1 MKIKFLFIP
10 YSATLIVLLPLQ
22 SAPDEIFPTIC
33 TIQRDLIRRSVRPER
48 QTVFTAE
55 EIKMLAVLYVAI
67 KVRVATQGVVL
78 SYGVELR
85 SGDNVGHTYSC
96 GASNNLSVNL

>member
-33 TIQRDLIRRSVRPER
+33 TIQRDLIRRSFHPEQ

-67 KVRVATQGVVL
+67 KVRVAVQGDQVVNM
-78 SYGVELR
+78 VLR
-85 SGDNVGHTYSC
+85 RDTGLLILAPN
-96 GASNNLSVNL
+96 

>member
-1 MKIKFLFIP
+1 MRSLPSPLPSAQFRETLFD
-10 YSATLIVLLPLQ
+10 AQ
-22 SAPDEIFPTIC
+22 STQI
-33 TIQRDLIRRSVRPER
+33 PER

-78 SYGVELR
+78 GYGVELR